1 MPGGYFAYFD
11 PEDAEKITRHSW
23 RKISNVMIKGKLH
36 TVGFFKYK
44 AEAARAY
51 DKFVISK
58 YKGLAVT
65 NFNNPL
71 KGAEK

>member
-1 MPGGYFAYFD
+1 
-11 PEDAEKITRHSW
+11 
-23 RKISNVMIKGKLH
+23 MIKGKLH